1 MMLLLAALATAQ
13 ASPPVDC
20 AAFAKQADTPVVIS
34 TTPIAPAEIG
44 SSGPLPQAPGSSQT
58 FAVGKLVYSNGGVS
72 IRSTDPRF
80 AQIEI
85 GDSPYPHHR
94 CGYAI
99 DGPTGWNAR
108 DQNLSKATLKF
119 QPQSAGTI
127 GPSDAAKRGSV
138 PTLAGYQPGQ
148 SARIFGSWGMY
159 FIGLMHRGNRP
170 ETVVVAF
177 SARHGPSDARILAR
191 IPMRFDGLQILPY
204 IHGPGFDLSLEGRDP
219 DGTLHRANLSL
230 TGTEADRI
238 AVGLAVP
245 LD

>member
-13 ASPPVDC
+13 ASPAIDC
-20 AAFAKQADTPVVIS
+20 ATFAKQADTPVVIS
-34 TTPIAPAEIG
+34 TTPITPAEIG
-44 SSGPLPQAPGSSQT
+44 SDGSLPQVPGSSQT
-58 FAVGKLVYSNGGVS
+58 FAVDKLVYSSGGVS

-108 DQNLSKATLKF
+108 DPNLSTETLKF
-119 QPQSAGTI
+119 QPQSAGTT

-138 PTLAGYQPGQ
+138 PVLAGYQPGQ
-148 SARIFGSWGMY
+148 SARIFGSWGMV
-159 FIGLMHRGNRP
+159 FIGLMHRSNRP

-177 SARHGPSDARILAR
+177 SARRGPSEARVLAR
-191 IPMRFDGLQILPY
+191 IPIRFDGLQILPY
-204 IHGPGFDLSLEGRDP
+204 LHTSGYDLSLEGRDP

-230 TGTEADRI
+230 TGAEADRV
-238 AVGLAVP
+238 AAGLAVP